1 LQDAAEQLHELYTTL
16 VSSSH
21 LQKLKNYLRV
31 KNVTGNSY
39 FHPYHFGGLSE
50 AAVKS
55 MKSN

>member
-1 LQDAAEQLHELYTTL
+1 MLLINFMNCTLHY
-16 VSSSH
+16 SP
-21 LQKLKNYLRV
+21 LQKVKNYLPA

-39 FHPYHFGGLSE
+39 FHAYHFGGLSE

>member
-1 LQDAAEQLHELYTTL
+1 MLLINFMNCTPHYSPLHIFKSKERLPA
-16 VSSSH
+16 
-21 LQKLKNYLRV
+21 

-55 MKSN
+55 MISN